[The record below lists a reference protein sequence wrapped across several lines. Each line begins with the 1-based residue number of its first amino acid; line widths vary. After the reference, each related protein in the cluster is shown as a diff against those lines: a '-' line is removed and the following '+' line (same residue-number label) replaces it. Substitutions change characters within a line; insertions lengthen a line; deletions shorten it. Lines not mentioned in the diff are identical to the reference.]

1 MCIAKGWY
9 IQLLMHYMRV
19 QNVVERTYKKKRML
33 LKGIEGITAFDKGEI
48 YLHY

>member
-1 MCIAKGWY
+1 M
-9 IQLLMHYMRV
+9 LLK
-19 QNVVERTYKKKRML
+19 ELIKKKRML